1 MSEMQMSTNRE
12 VVDQAVLK
20 IFIDLGAASGSRLL
34 LDDLKSE
41 WVKTRQRNDELIES
55 VRRLIFNGLL
65 NLAHTEAGTALA
77 LTPRGRQQTGAMRHE
92 LRSIWNHLVAAAYT
106 ALPAIPRRAIAPG

>member
-1 MSEMQMSTNRE
+1 MSASKE

-34 LDDLKSE
+34 LNDLKVE
-41 WVKTRQRNDELIES
+41 WAKTRQRSDDLIES

-92 LRSIWNHLVAAAYT
+92 LRSIWNHLVAAACT
-106 ALPAIPRRAIAPG
+106 ALPTTPRRATVPG